1 MYHHSRFVRCDPQFK
16 KQCKA
21 FHIKCNKSK
30 KCAMVSGSLL
40 NFFLEE
46 NGYLEEKMAEDDF
59 FPICRTI
66 SSRVNDHECNMLKKR
81 RERKRSLCV
90 LNAFKIQRKSKRQ
103 NPNLMIEDNSFKTVK
118 IIFSGHENI
127 HYFGDDESDINK
139 RIKTKKKSGRTTSEN
154 NNSIIS
160 TQKKKKRRTKYQK
173 IIDDVLDDSAQFHFS
188 FSKISVKER
197 SRRTRKLATLIIAA
211 CIDKSKL
218 RKGKEIYLKHNM
230 VLSGDIQMLMDAT
243 KDEIQKIIL
252 VNLSAEESQLVP
264 TVPTTPPLDISID

>member
-1 MYHHSRFVRCDPQFK
+1 
-16 KQCKA
+16 
-21 FHIKCNKSK
+21 
-30 KCAMVSGSLL
+30 MVSGSLL

-81 RERKRSLCV
+81 RERKQSLCV
-90 LNAFKIQRKSKRQ
+90 LNAFKIQRKIKRQ

-188 FSKISVKER
+188 FSKISIKER

-230 VLSGDIQMLMDAT
+230 VLSGDIRMLMDAA